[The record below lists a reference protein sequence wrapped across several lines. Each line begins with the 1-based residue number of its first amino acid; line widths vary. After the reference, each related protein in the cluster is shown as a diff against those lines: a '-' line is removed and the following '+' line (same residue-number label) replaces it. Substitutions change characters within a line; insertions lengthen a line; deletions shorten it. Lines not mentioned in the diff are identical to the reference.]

1 MRALL
6 LAFLALVVGVP
17 AAAAEP
23 VRVAVTQDRDGFIA
37 DLTLPTDA
45 PAWGFW
51 RSSTAA
57 SDNQSWRVKSWQVLT
72 PGVTLQR
79 RGQQDALVGVNGHSV
94 PRTVRVRLTPF
105 TGDLNANYVPA
116 LDLGGGTVALFDG
129 HFALFSV
136 ARLDKLDSL
145 PPGFDPTLVGDPG
158 TAVEFKGRHV
168 QIAGDLEGYHAG
180 RSSGAYAIFG
190 LLPTVSGDGVDTM
203 IDSELPKWL
212 TNYLSG
218 YTPKVIRAL
227 TSGLGPAGLDQPTIL
242 ASWEGIGREGA
253 SMNGGTLKGLIL
265 MRFEGRQAVSELPA
279 LRNMARWFVAH
290 EAAHFWL
297 GQAVSYDSPRDS
309 WIMEGG
315 ADLLAIRTIAGLDP
329 SYDGRTLL
337 NEALRDCAKLATKP
351 VASALERNEHRA
363 YYACGAVFALIAEKV
378 NGNNFFGFTK
388 GIIAANQVDKSINS
402 ADWIAALV
410 RTSGRPDLGRTI
422 ARLID
427 QGSPDPK
434 DELVSLLS
442 ETGIP
447 FTLDA
452 DGVPQLL

>member
-1 MRALL
+1 MRLILLTL
-6 LAFLALVVGVP
+6 LAVVIAVP
-17 AAAAEP
+17 AAAEP
-23 VRVAVTQDRDGFIA
+23 VRVEVTQDRDGFIA
-37 DLTLPTDA
+37 DFALPADA

-57 SDNQSWRVKSWQVLT
+57 SDNQSWRAKSWQVLT
-72 PGVTLQR
+72 PGVTLER
-79 RGQQDALVGVNGHSV
+79 RGQQDALVTVDGRPV
-94 PRTVRVRLTPF
+94 PRRVKVRFTPF

-116 LDLGGGTVALFDG
+116 LDLGGGTVAIFDG

-136 ARLDKLDSL
+136 DDAGKIDTL
-145 PPGFDPTLVGDPG
+145 PPGFDPVSVGDPG

-168 QIAGDLEGYHAG
+168 RIAGDVEGYRSG

-190 LLPTVSGDGVDTM
+190 LLSSVSASGVDTM

-212 TNYLSG
+212 ADYLSG
-218 YTPKVIRAL
+218 FTPKVIRSL
-227 TSGLGPAGLDQPTIL
+227 TTGLGPAGLDQPTIL
-242 ASWEGIGREGA
+242 ASWEGAGIEGA

-279 LRNMARWFVAH
+279 LRDMARWFVAH

-297 GQAVSYDSPRDS
+297 GQAVTYDSPRDS

-329 SYDGRTLL
+329 SYDGRKML
-337 NEALRDCAKLATKP
+337 NEALRDCTKLAVKP

-363 YYACGAVFALIAEKV
+363 YYACGGVFALVAERV
-378 NGNNFFGFTK
+378 NGSNFFSFVRGL
-388 GIIAANQVDKSINS
+388 IADNQADKSINS

-410 RTSGRPDLGRTI
+410 RISGEPSLGKTI
-422 ARLID
+422 ATLLD
-427 QGSPDPK
+427 QGSPRPED
-434 DELVSLLS
+434 DLAYLLS
-442 ETGIP
+442 EARIP
-447 FTLDA
+447 FVLDEL
-452 DGVPQLL
+452 GVPQLP

>member
-1 MRALL
+1 
-6 LAFLALVVGVP
+6 
-17 AAAAEP
+17 
-23 VRVAVTQDRDGFIA
+23 
-37 DLTLPTDA
+37 
-45 PAWGFW
+45 
-51 RSSTAA
+51 
-57 SDNQSWRVKSWQVLT
+57 
-72 PGVTLQR
+72 
-79 RGQQDALVGVNGHSV
+79 
-94 PRTVRVRLTPF
+94 
-105 TGDLNANYVPA
+105 
-116 LDLGGGTVALFDG
+116 
-129 HFALFSV
+129 
-136 ARLDKLDSL
+136 
-145 PPGFDPTLVGDPG
+145 
-158 TAVEFKGRHV
+158 
-168 QIAGDLEGYHAG
+168 
-180 RSSGAYAIFG
+180 
-190 LLPTVSGDGVDTM
+190 
-203 IDSELPKWL
+203 
-212 TNYLSG
+212 
-218 YTPKVIRAL
+218 
-227 TSGLGPAGLDQPTIL
+227 
-242 ASWEGIGREGA
+242 
-253 SMNGGTLKGLIL
+253 
-265 MRFEGRQAVSELPA
+265 
-279 LRNMARWFVAH
+279 
-290 EAAHFWL
+290 
-297 GQAVSYDSPRDS
+297 
-309 WIMEGG
+309 MEGG

>member
-1 MRALL
+1 MRKLLFLFALL
-6 LAFLALVVGVP
+6 LSAP
-17 AAAAEP
+17 SAAAP
-23 VRVAVTQDRDGFIA
+23 VRVAVVQDKAGFIA
-37 DLTLPTDA
+37 DFTLPADA

-57 SDNQSWRVKSWQVLT
+57 ADNQSWRAKSWQVLT
-72 PGVTLQR
+72 PGVTLRR
-79 RGQQDALVGVNGHSV
+79 RGQQDALVGDNGRPV
-94 PRTVRVRLTPF
+94 PRKVRVRFTPF

-116 LDLGGGTVALFDG
+116 LDLGEGSVAIFDG

-136 ARLDKLDSL
+136 DDAGKLDSL
-145 PPGFDPTLVGDPG
+145 PPGFDPAAVGDPG

-168 QIAGDLEGYHAG
+168 QIVGDVEGYRAG
-180 RSSGAYAIFG
+180 NSSGAYAIFG
-190 LLPTVSGDGVDTM
+190 LLRTVSGDGVDTM
-203 IDSELPKWL
+203 IDADLPKWL
-212 TNYLSG
+212 SDYLSG

-242 ASWEGIGREGA
+242 ASWEGAGIEGA

-297 GQAVSYDSPRDS
+297 GQAVTYDTPRDS

-329 SYDGRTLL
+329 SYDGRKLL

-363 YYACGAVFALIAEKV
+363 YYACGAVFALVAEKV
-378 NGNNFFGFTK
+378 NGSNFFSFTR
-388 GIIAANQVDKSINS
+388 GLIADNQADKSINS

-410 RTSGRPDLGRTI
+410 RISGEPGLGKAI
-422 ARLID
+422 ATLLD
-427 QGSPDPK
+427 QGSPNAAD
-434 DELVSLLS
+434 DLAYLLS
-442 ETGIP
+442 EARIP
-447 FTLDA
+447 FVLNA
-452 DGVPQLL
+452 DGVPQLP